1 MRIAHFVG
9 MDSLYIERHVNAF
22 LEDTGDRVLSVQYQ
36 TTYISDAEDIEY
48 SVLVTY
54 RPVVAG
60 DNNT

>member
-1 MRIAHFVG
+1 

-36 TTYISDAEDIEY
+36 ATYLSDVEDIEY

-54 RPVVAG
+54 RPVVVG